1 MSIIPRI
8 LPFVLVLVAYGCSR
22 TPSAQEILGIP
33 LPAFAADVRVA
44 NNGGLFGGDS
54 YVSASM
60 TRQEFAALAQQLS
73 LRHRVDLLEYWPAAL
88 HAQDAAWWTVTFT
101 NDSDTLFGE
110 QPSTYLV
117 ARYENG
123 RLFFKRHVY

>member
-1 MSIIPRI
+1 VNIIPC
-8 LPFVLVLVAYGCSR
+8 LLLLVLALAAGGCSR
-22 TPSAQEILGIP
+22 TPSAQEILGTP
-33 LPAFAADVRVA
+33 LPATAADVRVA
-44 NNGGLFGGDS
+44 NKGGLFGGDS
-54 YVSASM
+54 YLSASM

-73 LRHRVDLLEYWPAAL
+73 LRHRVDLLDYWPSAL
-88 HAQDAAWWTVTFT
+88 HAQDAAWWTVTAT

-117 ARYENG
+117 ARYESG